1 MATLKPAY
9 LIHGEDH
16 GAIAERRASLKALA
30 EREAGPA
37 AVEILS
43 GDAAS
48 PQGVSLAL
56 SSMTF
61 AIGGGEPGGV
71 GRVIIVDGVERWKQA
86 DVEKHLKSAMAPM
99 PPETTLALVARE
111 EGRAKAP
118 TAVHE
123 AVKAAGGQIVPHATV
138 KPWELPRWARAEGK
152 RLGLELD
159 AAAAKALVVQVGE
172 RQQRLLR
179 ELEKIALELSPGVS
193 GAGGAGD
200 AGGGEGGSG
209 GRGASGPA
217 AVRVGAE
224 EIEARAAASAQRKA
238 FALGDALLASDAEG
252 ALKTYIELEGQGESL
267 SGLIYLI
274 AARLR
279 EALSVAQRLAEGE
292 SSAAVSRS
300 LRMPP
305 KAAQRLVAAMEH
317 ADQRAL
323 KRALGTLADLELDLR
338 GGERLVP
345 RSRAS
350 SGLSEQTLA
359 LRTIESIA
367 G

>member
-1 MATLKPAY
+1 MATLRPAY

-16 GAIAERRASLKALA
+16 GAIAERRANLKALA
-30 EREAGPA
+30 ERQAGPA
-37 AVEILS
+37 AVEILT
-43 GDAAS
+43 GEAAS

-86 DVEKHLKSAMAPM
+86 EVEKHLKPAMAPM
-99 PPETTLALVARE
+99 PPETTLALFARE
-111 EGRAKAP
+111 EGRSKAP
-118 TAVHE
+118 AGVHD
-123 AVKAAGGQIVPHATV
+123 AVKAAGGQVVVHATV
-138 KPWELPRWARAEGK
+138 KPWELPRWARTEGK

-159 AAAAKALVVQVGE
+159 VAAAKALVAQVGE

-179 ELEKIALELSPGVS
+179 ELEKIALELRPEGTATVS
-193 GAGGAGD
+193 
-200 AGGGEGGSG
+200 
-209 GRGASGPA
+209 
-217 AVRVGAE
+217 VGAE
-224 EIEARAAASAQRKA
+224 EVEARASASAQRKA
-238 FALGDALLASDAEG
+238 FALGDALLAGDAEG

-274 AARLR
+274 ASRLR
-279 EALSVAQRLAEGE
+279 EALAVAQRLAEGE
-292 SSAAVSRS
+292 SASAISRS

-317 ADQRAL
+317 ADQAAL
-323 KRALGTLADLELDLR
+323 KRALGTLSDLELDLR
-338 GGERLVP
+338 GGERLMP

-350 SGLSEQTLA
+350 SGLSERTLA
-359 LRTIESIA
+359 LQTIASIT